1 MAPPKDS
8 EVKRGIAALWETL
21 QCPICL
27 DLLTQPVSTK
37 CDHQFCKFCMLK
49 LLENTKQSRA
59 NCPVCKEKIT
69 KRSLQESP
77 GFQRLVTGLQDIIQ
91 AYEHDTGTNY
101 FTGLAQEG
109 RRWTVNDDKLDDGT
123 PNNVEGV
130 VKPLPSSHSSSIA
143 ALNGF
148 ARVMGF
154 GDSTPLMTEDQFQCH
169 SVLTLQSIDSISAT
183 TVQTSGLATGEK
195 KQKDQVVLENQP
207 LTQSF
212 GKEQIEEEPQIFER
226 RKRKSKKRVAEWLL
240 KVPAEK
246 SLELEEP
253 AEFAHLSDDSD
264 SAASDKKEQIAKTVE
279 EQVFGFTYRRKQ
291 RDKRSSAS
299 KLLSHTKRL
308 SKEKNLTSL
317 EEKLVDLEDPATMAV
332 SEEPG
337 NCESHKDLDNPP
349 ENAEMTS
356 FGTFQPERTPTR
368 LRSSLQQVDSDLQA
382 KAETDNYAPKR
393 DKRRAPPERGK
404 SSRAVKPLVLVGVHE
419 GDDVTK
425 CSPSTEAVQVHI
437 ENYPSSE
444 DQEAAVTT
452 GTRRS
457 KRLRKSSQ
465 NVRQPSPKKAAT
477 RRWAQTQGE
486 DVKDGATSDPRDAN
500 ACKSNGCVYA
510 KDICGIETVEISH
523 LESHVEGPP
532 TENQVGSDSDPAEV
546 PGSASLFGTAPEDPA
561 PPLIPSAKMETEDC
575 NDSEVDTAQLLRTF
589 KATKRPSFHLSPSSG
604 KKSRSEDE
612 EPAHS
617 PEKRKLT
624 RSRTQRAK
632 QQTTPRSDITGVS
645 ICSNLIPPTASPTK
659 EMDAEGV
666 AAPVPL
672 GSSVSSALSQ
682 QKVPSR
688 ETESPLPSFIPQV
701 VDSGLHFHKRQEFPE
716 SSFESAPKED
726 PGNLA
731 EDPAAIGKGS
741 ARTSQH
747 LLNADCS
754 LTPDGLLDQPGPSSH
769 RTQTSVQS
777 SVRSNRIRNTR
788 RRAQR
793 LQHSLESLSSC
804 DEEAPNLTQI
814 FQEATRHPQDDAVQD
829 ATQANQHEIDDVAV
843 RCQSPDCVTAS
854 QASVDLFD
862 SPNESDLP
870 ADHASVPAELSQ
882 FGSEVLV
889 TQQKV
894 EMKNELVRLEKL
906 MALVTEVLQEKEA
919 SSPARSDVQ
928 KSGPRDPDASGDPDR
943 RDLAE
948 GAEEPIREQL
958 LQSAVQMSPPPSP
971 RSGPAGESVADSNPS
986 SSNKENKTPERNG
999 NRAKMVLVPS
1009 GLGPAEQ
1016 VAMRRFAR
1024 KVGARVV
1031 SQVTA
1036 EVTHVVMCTDDQLVC
1051 ERTLKYFLGIAGRK
1065 WVVSF
1070 QWIAECLKEKKLLD
1084 ESLFEVRGDVV
1095 NGGDHLGPNRARTT
1109 GDDNL
1114 LMKGYEICLQGP
1126 FTNMTTAQM
1135 EWMVQ
1140 LCGATV
1146 VKDLHSKR
1154 VRTALA
1160 TANAKS
1166 NQLLIVQP
1174 GSEPCSY
1181 SGLAKQATVVT
1192 RAWLLDTVATYTFQ
1206 GYDNYR
1212 M

>member
-49 LLENTKQSRA
+49 LLENSKQNRA

-109 RRWTVNDDKLDDGT
+109 RRSTVNDDKHDDGT

-154 GDSTPLMTEDQFQCH
+154 GDSTTLMTEDQFQSH
-169 SVLTLQSIDSISAT
+169 SVHMSQSIDSIPA
-183 TVQTSGLATGEK
+183 SGLATGEK
-195 KQKDQVVLENQP
+195 RQKDQVVLENQP

-212 GKEQIEEEPQIFER
+212 AKEQIEEEPQIFER

-253 AEFAHLSDDSD
+253 AEVAHLSDDSD

-291 RDKRSSAS
+291 RDKRSSGG

-308 SKEKNLTSL
+308 SKKKNITSL
-317 EEKLVDLEDPATMAV
+317 EEKLVDLEDPATMDV

-337 NCESHKDLDNPP
+337 NCENHKKDLDNPP

-368 LRSSLQQVDSDLQA
+368 LRSSLRQVDSDLQA
-382 KAETDNYAPKR
+382 KAETENYAPKK

-404 SSRAVKPLVLVGVHE
+404 STRAVKPLVLVGVHE
-419 GDDVTK
+419 GNDVTK
-425 CSPSTEAVQVHI
+425 CSLPTEAVQVHI

-477 RRWAQTQGE
+477 RQRTQTQGE
-486 DVKDGATSDPRDAN
+486 DVKEGATSDPRDAN

-510 KDICGIETVEISH
+510 KDICGIENMEISH

-532 TENQVGSDSDPAEV
+532 TENQVDSDCDPAQV
-546 PGSASLFGTAPEDPA
+546 PGSESLFGTAPEDPA

-589 KATKRPSFHLSPSSG
+589 KATKRRSFHLGPSSG
-604 KKSRSEDE
+604 KKRRSEDE
-612 EPAHS
+612 EPVHS
-617 PEKRKLT
+617 PEKRNLT

-632 QQTTPRSDITGVS
+632 QQTTPRSDITGMS
-645 ICSNLIPPTASPTK
+645 ICSNLIPPTDSPAK
-659 EMDAEGV
+659 KMDAEGV

-682 QKVPSR
+682 QKVPSH
-688 ETESPLPSFIPQV
+688 ETESPLPTFIPQV
-701 VDSGLHFHKRQEFPE
+701 VDSGLHFHKHQEFPE

-726 PGNLA
+726 IGNLA
-731 EDPAAIGKGS
+731 EDPAAIGNGS

-754 LTPDGLLDQPGPSSH
+754 LTPDGLLDQPGH
-769 RTQTSVQS
+769 GTQS
-777 SVRSNRIRNTR
+777 SVRSNPIRNTR

-793 LQHSLESLSSC
+793 LQHSWESLSSC
-804 DEEAPNLTQI
+804 DEEVPTWTQI
-814 FQEATRHPQDDAVQD
+814 LQEATHHPQDDADLD
-829 ATQANQHEIDDVAV
+829 ATQANQREADDVEV
-843 RCQSPDCVTAS
+843 RCQSPDGVTAS

-862 SPNESDLP
+862 SPNKSDLP
-870 ADHASVPAELSQ
+870 ANDASVPAELSQ

-919 SSPARSDVQ
+919 SSPACSGVQ
-928 KSGPRDPDASGDPDR
+928 KSGPRDPNARGDPDR
-943 RDLAE
+943 KDLAE
-948 GAEEPIREQL
+948 GAEEPIRERL

-971 RSGPAGESVADSNPS
+971 RSGPAGESTADSNPS

-999 NRAKMVLVPS
+999 AKMVLVPS

-1024 KVGARVV
+1024 KVGAGVV

-1070 QWIAECLKEKKLLD
+1070 QWIAECLKQKKLLD

-1095 NGGDHLGPNRARTT
+1095 NGADHLGPNRARTT

-1154 VRTALA
+1154 
-1160 TANAKS
+1160 KS
-1166 NQLLIVQP
+1166 NQLVIVQP

-1206 GYDNYR
+1206 GYENYL